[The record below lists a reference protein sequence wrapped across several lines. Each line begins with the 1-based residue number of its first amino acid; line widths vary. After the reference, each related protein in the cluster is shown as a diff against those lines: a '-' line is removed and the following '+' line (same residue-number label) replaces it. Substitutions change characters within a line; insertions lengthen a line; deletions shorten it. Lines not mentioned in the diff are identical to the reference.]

1 MHQKAAMSVDAQARE
16 ANACAQTLP
25 LAEGLHPEQHY
36 VGEACRVLGIE
47 AVACRHAAAT
57 STCAEKAQL
66 LGWPPHRIVKALYFR
81 DRGCYIGVVL
91 PELSRRLDVAALL
104 AAVLGLSRKGAAGF
118 RMNGCPDGMEPGTC
132 TPFPWWRAMVH
143 AGGPI
148 ERLIIHR
155 EPALDGE
162 QVDIS
167 LGGIGPS
174 AHVLSG
180 QLRDADLHAIAA
192 YAFGARAV
200 RVDFGPYLR

>member
-36 VGEACRVLGIE
+36 VAEACRVLGIE

-104 AAVLGLSRKGAAGF
+104 AAVQPAQSKSLYFVSRG
-118 RMNGCPDGMEPGTC
+118 DGTSQ
-132 TPFPWWRAMVH
+132 FSSS
-143 AGGPI
+143 
-148 ERLIIHR
+148 
-155 EPALDGE
+155 LD
-162 QVDIS
+162 D
-167 LGGIGPS
+167 
-174 AHVLSG
+174 HN
-180 QLRDADLHAIAA
+180 
-192 YAFGARAV
+192 RAV
-200 RVDFGPYLR
+200 NRYQRGGGSPQPKATQ